1 MSLFTNTGVPNIP
14 DATDQY
20 DSQTM
25 QRMINSLRL
34 FFNRMTATQQLNV
47 ATLNINIDLLPTQA
61 DIATLRSGDIYR
73 DTTADN
79 ALKVNP

>member
-1 MSLFTNTGVPNIP
+1 MSLFTNTGAPIIP
-14 DATDQY
+14 DATNEY

-25 QRMINSLRL
+25 QRMIASLRL

-47 ATLNINIDLLPTQA
+47 ATLNINLDTLPTEA
-61 DIATLRSGDIYR
+61 DIAGLRAGDIYQ

-79 ALKVNP
+79 VLKVKP